1 MQKMD
6 VSASKKGNS
15 NDGSLKL
22 EVTLEF
28 NNLLTFG

>member
-1 MQKMD
+1 MK
-6 VSASKKGNS
+6 AHKKKKGNS
-15 NDGSLKL
+15 NAGSLKL